1 MTTRTEKIR
10 KLRALARSPNEHE
23 AALALAK
30 AQSLYACAIGSRE
43 NRCKGASHER

>member
-10 KLRALARSPNEHE
+10 KLRALARDKGAFKHE

-30 AQSLYACAIGSRE
+30 AQELEITCQG
-43 NRCKGASHER
+43 NRPCYWAAP